1 MTTVAELFTPEVTET
16 VTFSLPRPKERK
28 KKPRPPVVVRYIF
41 SKYDKKPTYY
51 FIKKA
56 DAELRSIIEE
66 MIKGK
71 DDMVMGDRNVYIA
84 DNFDTFVY
92 RGIYTTTKF

>member
-1 MTTVAELFTPEVTET
+1 MTTVSEILEELKPVSFT
-16 VTFSLPRPKERK
+16 LPKPKERK
-28 KKPRPPVVVRYIF
+28 RKLRPPVVIRYIF
-41 SKYDKKPTYY
+41 SKYEKKPTYY

-56 DAELRSIIEE
+56 DKELRSIIEE

-71 DDMVMGDRNVYIA
+71 NDMVMWDRNVYISE
-84 DNFDTFVY
+84 NFDTFVY

>member
-1 MTTVAELFTPEVTET
+1 MTTVAELLEEPKTVSFT
-16 VTFSLPRPKERK
+16 LPRPKERK
-28 KKPRPPVVVRYIF
+28 RKLRPPVVVRYIF

-56 DAELRSIIEE
+56 DAELRAIIEE

-71 DDMVMGDRNVYIA
+71 DDMVMGDRNVYIT

>member
-1 MTTVAELFTPEVTET
+1 MTTVAELLEEPKTVLFT
-16 VTFSLPRPKERK
+16 LPRPKERK
-28 KKPRPPVVVRYIF
+28 KNRRPPVVVRYIF

-51 FIKKA
+51 YIKKA
-56 DAELRSIIEE
+56 DAELRAIIEE
-66 MIKGK
+66 MIKDK
-71 DDMVMGDRNVYIA
+71 EDMVMGDRNVYIA

>member
-1 MTTVAELFTPEVTET
+1 MTTVAELLEEPKTVSFT
-16 VTFSLPRPKERK
+16 LPRPKEKEK
-28 KKPRPPVVVRYIF
+28 KRRPPVVVRYIF
-41 SKYDKKPTYY
+41 SKYDKKPSYY

-56 DAELRSIIEE
+56 DAELRAIIHE
-66 MIKGK
+66 MIKDK
-71 DDMVMGDRNVYIA
+71 SDMVMGDRNVYIT